1 MATNEVPEVHTYG
14 VANSGSRAS
23 QFTAG
28 DLIVLVRGRGGDL
41 TEEAFNF
48 ACELARAR
56 SVLATEQDRSA
67 QLMVDLAAAK
77 AKIPPK
83 RGASLMGRGYVRFVS
98 GALWVLNN
106 RERGLGE
113 FGFRFPGWD
122 ELFRTYNVCVVE
134 HGTDEHGEWWAVEN
148 FPAQTLEGGA
158 A

>member
-1 MATNEVPEVHTYG
+1 MATNEIPEVHTYG
-14 VANSGSRAS
+14 VANSGGRAS

-28 DLIVLVRGRGGDL
+28 DLIVLVRGSGGDL

-83 RGASLMGRGYVRFVS
+83 RGASLMGRGYVRFDS
-98 GALWVLNN
+98 TGGLWALHN
-106 RERGLGE
+106 RERGFGE
-113 FGFRFPGWD
+113 FGFRFEGWD
-122 ELFRTYNVCVVE
+122 ELFRASNVRVTE
-134 HGTDEHGEWWAVEN
+134 HGTDEHGAWWAVEN
-148 FPAQTLEGGA
+148 FPATSEVSS
-158 A
+158 